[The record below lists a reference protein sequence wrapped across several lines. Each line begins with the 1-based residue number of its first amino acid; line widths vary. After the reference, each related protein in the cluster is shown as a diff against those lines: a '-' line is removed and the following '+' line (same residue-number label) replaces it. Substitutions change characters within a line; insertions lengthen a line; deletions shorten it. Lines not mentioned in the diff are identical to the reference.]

1 MITWSSRQMMTCRL
15 TFITIVFGA
24 FSIFFFSTCDS
35 LEASKY
41 SFMKEATL
49 APPIS
54 YYDYIIVGGGT
65 SGCSLTATLSEGAR
79 VLLLERGGA
88 PYGRTDVE
96 EMSKFGSN
104 LDNMSTTASAQPFVS
119 EDGVVNARARV
130 LGGGS
135 ALNAGFYTRAGQSYV
150 EQVGWD
156 GSIVNESYSWV
167 EKKVAFRP
175 PMLQFQSA
183 FRNGLY
189 EVGIRPYNGF
199 TYDHITGTKIGGT
212 IFDNKGKRHTAADL
226 LEYANV
232 NTTTVYLYATA
243 HRILFIRK
251 GEYSGRPRAHGVVF
265 TDLKGV
271 KHKAYLKKGDKNEII
286 ISAGAL
292 GSPQLLML
300 SGIGPEAHLK
310 QFGIE
315 VVVDQAMVGQGMAD
329 NPMNAVVIPSPSP
342 VEVSLIQ
349 AVGITDFGTYIEAA
363 SSTNFA
369 NAIIHSYSTA
379 FQTSQPSNINNAKL
393 STQDDQSDDSNTD
406 PALSAGLIL
415 EKVIGPISSGY
426 LKLKTKSPSDN
437 PSVTFNYFKEKEDL
451 TRCVRGM
458 EIIIKVIESKS
469 FSKFRYSDISVRD
482 LLTTMVNLPLNRVAR
497 AGNDTEFTTLE
508 QFCKDTVMTI
518 WHYHGGCQVGKVV
531 DKNYKVYNVS
541 GLRVVDGSTFYD
553 SPGTNPQATV
563 MMLGRYMGRMILK
576 QRNAV
581 LQD

>member
-1 MITWSSRQMMTCRL
+1 MMTWCSRQMTCL
-15 TFITIVFGA
+15 TFIATIIFCA
-24 FSIFFFSTCDS
+24 LSILFSTCDT
-35 LEASKY
+35 LQVPKY
-41 SFMKEATL
+41 SFMKDATL
-49 APPIS
+49 APPVS

-65 SGCSLTATLSEGAR
+65 SGCALAATLSEGAR

-88 PYGRTDVE
+88 PYGRPDVE
-96 EMSKFGSN
+96 EMRKFGSN
-104 LDNMSTTASAQPFVS
+104 LDNFSSTASAQPFVS

-135 ALNAGFYTRAGQSYV
+135 ALNAGFYTRAGHRYV

-156 GSIVNESYSWV
+156 ESLVNESYAWV

-175 PMLQFQSA
+175 PMLQFQTA

-189 EVGIRPYNGF
+189 EVGVRPYNGF

-226 LEYANV
+226 LEYAMP
-232 NTTTVYLYATA
+232 NTTNVYLFATV

-251 GEYSGRPRAHGVVF
+251 GRYTQRPRANGVIF
-265 TDLKGV
+265 RDIKGS
-271 KHKAYLKKGDKNEII
+271 KHRAYLKQGDKNEII

-292 GSPQLLML
+292 GSPQILMI
-300 SGIGPEAHLK
+300 SGIGPEAHLREM
-310 QFGIE
+310 GIQ
-315 VVVDQAMVGQGMAD
+315 VVMDHPNVGQGMAD
-329 NPMNAVVIPSPSP
+329 NPMNAVIIPSPSP

-379 FQTSQPSNINNAKL
+379 FQTTQPSSINNNNPKQRIQQNEDE
-393 STQDDQSDDSNTD
+393 T
-406 PALSAGLIL
+406 LSAGLIL

-426 LKLKTKSPSDN
+426 LKLKTKNPNDN
-437 PSVTFNYFKEKEDL
+437 PSVTFNYFKQPRDL
-451 TRCVRGM
+451 SRCVRGM
-458 EIIIKVIESKS
+458 DTIIKVIESKS
-469 FSKFRYSDISVRD
+469 FSKFRYPDISIQD
-482 LLTTMVNLPLNRVAR
+482 LLTTMVNLPLNRVPR
-497 AGNDTEFTTLE
+497 AVNDTESFTTLE

-531 DKNYKVYNVS
+531 DKNYRVYNVS
-541 GLRVVDGSTFYD
+541 GLRVVDGSTLYD

-576 QRNAV
+576 NRNVASH
-581 LQD
+581 D